1 MVERKRR
8 AMRLVVATLERP
20 MREMNLETCHF
31 QFSTP
36 VEQVL
41 VLASVVSWLSSMDLQ
56 RSPWLLPQNNHVGA
70 VTGSAGHHF

>member
-8 AMRLVVATLERP
+8 AMMVVATLERP
-20 MREMNLETCHF
+20 MREMNGETASYHF

-56 RSPWLLPQNNHVGA
+56 RSPWLLPQNNHVA
-70 VTGSAGHHF
+70 Q